1 MVQFPNTMMCIYRYV
16 REYLKKPI
24 IQDDLVDVTIPR
36 TLKDMD
42 RLLVSPNLVRLI
54 DTRIE
59 EALNK
64 QRHD

>member
-1 MVQFPNTMMCIYRYV
+1 M

-24 IQDDLVDVTIPR
+24 FQDDLVDVTIPR
-36 TLKDMD
+36 TLKDID
-42 RLLVSPNLVRLI
+42 RLLVSPNLVKLI

-64 QRHD
+64 HKHD

>member
-1 MVQFPNTMMCIYRYV
+1 MMCIYRYV

-42 RLLVSPNLVRLI
+42 RFLVSPNLVKLI

-59 EALNK
+59 EALN
-64 QRHD
+64 

>member
-1 MVQFPNTMMCIYRYV
+1 MMCIYQYV

-36 TLKDMD
+36 TLKDID
-42 RLLVSPNLVRLI
+42 RFFVSPNLVKLI
-54 DTRIE
+54 DARIQ

-64 QRHD
+64 H